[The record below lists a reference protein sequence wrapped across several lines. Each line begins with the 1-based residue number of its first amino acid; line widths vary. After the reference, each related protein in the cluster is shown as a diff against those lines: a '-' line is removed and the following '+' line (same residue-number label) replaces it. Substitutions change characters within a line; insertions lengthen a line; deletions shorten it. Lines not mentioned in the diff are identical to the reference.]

1 MYRYQRLLVP
11 LSLAEQDESA
21 IRYAELISR
30 LANSNKVTFAHVT
43 EPRDNIPDELRATF
57 PDIDLSSDELV
68 KKRMQELVTRN
79 FPADGKREIAYERL
93 EGSPL
98 IELLRRTKDSDID
111 LIIMVKRKE
120 PAEVGSLPEKLIRKA
135 PCSVLLVPEETQP
148 AFSNILAP
156 TDFSEG
162 SIDAMDVA
170 VAFASAGGIDEIHSL
185 HAYTVPI
192 GYYKT
197 GKSHEEFAEIMKG
210 HAEKNF
216 NDFVHKEVCQ
226 TGSVCQIKDLKGI
239 EVTPILMLEKKPAK
253 AIEEVIKNHDIDLLV
268 IGARGRRAGAGVF
281 LGSVT
286 EHQINTTTIP
296 ILAVKKKGTGMSI
309 LDAILKL

>member
-11 LSLAEQDESA
+11 LSLADQDESA
-21 IRYAELISR
+21 IRYAGLISR
-30 LANSNKVTFAHVT
+30 LANSCKVTFAHVT
-43 EPRDNIPDELRATF
+43 DARDSIPDELRAAF
-57 PDIDLSSDELV
+57 PDFEQSSDELV
-68 KKRMQELVTRN
+68 KKRMEELVARN
-79 FPADGKREIAYERL
+79 FPADGKPELAYESL

-111 LIIMVKRKE
+111 LIIMAKRKE
-120 PAEVGSLPEKLIRKA
+120 PTEVGSLPEKLIRKA
-135 PCSVLLVPEETQP
+135 PCSVLLVPEEAKP

-197 GKSHEEFAEIMKG
+197 GKSHEEFAEIIKG

-216 NDFVHKEVCQ
+216 NEFLHKEVCQ
-226 TGSVCQIKDLKGI
+226 SGSVCRIKDLKGI
-239 EVTPILMLEKKPAK
+239 EVTPIFMLEKKPAK
-253 AIEEVIKNHDIDLLV
+253 AIEEVVKNHNIDLLV
-268 IGARGRRAGAGVF
+268 IGAEAADLSPRIMPAPGRPLLHG
-281 LGSVT
+281 
-286 EHQINTTTIP
+286 
-296 ILAVKKKGTGMSI
+296 
-309 LDAILKL
+309 